1 MDSLA
6 LEGWISSSEETSI
19 LVLGEVKNRKQHFT
33 FGIEHIV
40 FYGLWLKNETFGSKI
55 KPQLLTTAFI
65 KK

>member
-55 KPQLLTTAFI
+55 KP
-65 KK
+65 